1 MKHCRYDS
9 RVKSYATTVAPAA
22 RTGRAAPT
30 SNGSTA
36 KDLGRLK
43 PLAVRRKL
51 GDEVT
56 RYLRDSLIT
65 GIYPAGERVRINDI
79 AAELGVSAM
88 PVREA
93 LIALA
98 SEGLV
103 EMLPRRGFRV
113 GTLQL
118 KDFEDTFRVHAFVA
132 GLLAEEAARSISP
145 EELQQLK
152 AIDAKLQDLARRKA
166 KDRDRLETLNFEFH
180 RAVNYA
186 SASPRLRWFLRA
198 ATRNIPHRFYGDMP
212 GWIEETVADH
222 PKIIDALERRDP
234 RRARA
239 AMEEHIRHT
248 GEVILANL
256 PTRTNGTQPKL
267 MGSRRTR

>member
-1 MKHCRYDS
+1 
-9 RVKSYATTVAPAA
+9 VKSYATAVVPAA
-22 RTGRAAPT
+22 RSGKRAQT
-30 SNGSTA
+30 VNGSA
-36 KDLGRLK
+36 PSDLSRLK

-56 RYLRDSLIT
+56 RYLRDSLTT
-65 GIYPAGERVRINDI
+65 GVYPAGERVRINDI

-113 GTLQL
+113 GTVQL

-132 GLLAEEAARSISP
+132 GLLAEEAARSISA
-145 EELQQLK
+145 EALQQLK
-152 AIDAKLQDLARRKA
+152 AIDAKLQDLAGRKT

-186 SASPRLRWFLRA
+186 SDSPRLRWFLRA

-222 PKIIDALERRDP
+222 PKIIDALERHDP
-234 RRARA
+234 RRART

-248 GEVILANL
+248 GVVILANL
-256 PTRTNGTQPKL
+256 PSRTMAPQPKPTD
-267 MGSRRTR
+267 SRRKR